1 MNNLFF
7 WFVVIA
13 HLIAI
18 EIIGI
23 YFLVM
28 FFNLCAN
35 VKELR
40 EAL

>member
-1 MNNLFF
+1 MTTVYF
-7 WFVVIA
+7 WFVVIT
-13 HLIAI
+13 HLVVI

-35 VKELR
+35 VKELK
-40 EAL
+40 EAS